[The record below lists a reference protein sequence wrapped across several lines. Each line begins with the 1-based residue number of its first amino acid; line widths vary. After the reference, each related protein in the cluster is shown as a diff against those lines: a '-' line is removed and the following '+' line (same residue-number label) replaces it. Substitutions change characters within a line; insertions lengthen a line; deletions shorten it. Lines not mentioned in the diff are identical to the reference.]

1 MMTLPTNPP
10 VAPAAKD
17 AASARKRRRRAPA
30 GGAADDCFTCA
41 KRNVKCDRRRPYC
54 SQCLEIGNECSGYKT
69 QLTWG
74 VGVASRGKL
83 RGLSLPI
90 AKAPPVNPPKTAGK
104 APAPAKGRTVNIAA
118 PAQTQPQQQQQQ
130 QQPQQ
135 QQPQWPT
142 EHQHQHQQEERKDE
156 VMVDTAMDMGM
167 GHHRR
172 NPSAVPAPVSIP
184 PPPASF
190 HPYDMSH
197 LSPATE
203 TAPAGWTHIPFSP
216 AIPTETSRFA
226 PAPRALHIPTTTA
239 QELMQR
245 DLIHTPIDA
254 MSDVDYM
261 SPMSHSFP
269 RDDVPPYI
277 HSPVVYEGFPTHASP
292 IPQSPVAAMM
302 IEQSRPPPPCP
313 SLVYAPSETSSSL
326 HSHFSHVEALEA
338 QLGRRMAP
346 QPQPQPHECDVLIPG
361 TPDLDTYGSSVQS
374 HGPFWATSS
383 NPEEEAM
390 HQHQQHQ
397 EKSLATSWTAPFPM
411 QSPSPVL
418 QVSPD
423 LITKMPFFMDYYEK
437 TMCPSMVFIDGPTNP
452 FREHILRLGTSSRS
466 LQHAICA
473 LAACNLRMKRK
484 LSLGHHGAADLGERR
499 LEMSPI
505 DGSSSDLQ
513 PTDQSLAEE
522 YQHRNLAVRLLNEQ
536 LNDAEKSTHD
546 SVLATILILCHYR
559 MAESGVAKFQTQFAG
574 VRKILSLRRMSPY
587 PPSRDSAWMEALFTY
602 FDAISAS
609 VNDREPQL
617 TPSFFGVPPDANLLP
632 MGIENLVGCDR
643 ELFKT
648 VSKLG
653 RLNLLSQHRP
663 VEPVLHTTPS
673 PMPRNGGMS
682 TVPPRSTPPLG
693 APFKP
698 PPTTTAAGP
707 LLTPGQEHHHP
718 HHPMHAHHHSIFGG
732 GIPHPIN
739 SSVRFDGGAPQHH
752 NPYSSPSVEDDA
764 LLGSSP
770 IASAPFDDPRSMFW
784 REWKE
789 ARQAL
794 QSWQFDAS
802 RIRASLMTPLQT
814 GTTTTTTSTNIT
826 SPSNPSSPPPSTT
839 APGLGSPAPITTT
852 TTPSTTTPT
861 GTIQPTPTQI
871 RDLSALSE
879 AFRYAALLYTER
891 LASPNVPSNHNTFR
905 NLVSQVVYY
914 ATSLEAGSAAEKFL
928 LWPLFV
934 AGSECVNELQQNIV
948 RSKCRE
954 IMARSGYMNNL
965 AALQVLER
973 VWASG
978 VQQGQQQGQQHM
990 DGRGKGGPFNWARS
1004 GGLGGMGVE
1013 VEWIMF

>member
-1 MMTLPTNPP
+1 MTPPTNSP
-10 VAPAAKD
+10 VVTAAVKD

-90 AKAPPVNPPKTAGK
+90 AKAPPVNPPKAAGVTK
-104 APAPAKGRTVNIAA
+104 TPAPAKGRTATIAP
-118 PAQTQPQQQQQQ
+118 PAQPQQQQQQQQ

-135 QQPQWPT
+135 AQWPT
-142 EHQHQHQQEERKDE
+142 EQEEQARKPE
-156 VMVDTAMDMGM
+156 AVDTAMDMGM
-167 GHHRR
+167 GHGR
-172 NPSAVPAPVSIP
+172 NPSALPPPVSIP
-184 PPPASF
+184 PAPAPPF

-197 LSPATE
+197 LSPTE
-203 TAPAGWTHIPFSP
+203 PAPAGWTHIPFSP
-216 AIPTETSRFA
+216 AIPTPETTRF
-226 PAPRALHIPTTTA
+226 PPRPLHIPTTTA
-239 QELMQR
+239 GDMMQR
-245 DLIHTPIDA
+245 ELIQTPIDT

-261 SPMSHSFP
+261 SPMNHSFP
-269 RDDVPPYI
+269 RDDMPSYI

-302 IEQSRPPPPCP
+302 IEQSRPPAPCP

-326 HSHFSHVEALEA
+326 HSHFSHVESLEA
-338 QLGRRMAP
+338 QLSRRM
-346 QPQPQPHECDVLIPG
+346 PHECDVLIPE

-374 HGPFWATSS
+374 HGPFWTSS
-383 NPEEEAM
+383 SNSEEETVP
-390 HQHQQHQ
+390 QNVQ
-397 EKSLATSWTAPFPM
+397 EKSLTSWTAPFAS

-418 QVSPD
+418 QVSSD

-452 FREHILRLGTSSRS
+452 FREHILRLSTSSRS

-484 LSLGHHGAADLGERR
+484 LSLGQHGTDMGERR
-499 LEMSPI
+499 LDMSPI
-505 DGSSSDLQ
+505 DGGSDLQ

-536 LNDAEKSTHD
+536 LNDAEKSIHD

-587 PPSRDSAWMEALFTY
+587 PPSRDSTWMEALFTY

-617 TPSFFGVPPDANLLP
+617 TTSFFGVPADANLLP
-632 MGIENLVGCDR
+632 PGAENLVGCDR
-643 ELFKT
+643 ELFRT

-663 VEPVLHTTPS
+663 VEPVLNTTS
-673 PMPRNGGMS
+673 SLPRVGVAA
-682 TVPPRSTPPLG
+682 TRTTPPLG

-698 PPTTTAAGP
+698 PSPPSLVT
-707 LLTPGQEHHHP
+707 GQEHHLHP
-718 HHPMHAHHHSIFGG
+718 HHHHSIFG

-739 SSVRFDGGAPQHH
+739 SSVRFDGHHHGGFGGAPG
-752 NPYSSPSVEDDA
+752 PMAEEDDMM
-764 LLGSSP
+764 GSHSHLNT
-770 IASAPFDDPRSMFW
+770 AAAAFDDPRSMFW

-794 QSWQFDAS
+794 QTWQFDAA
-802 RIRASLMTPLQT
+802 RVRASLMTPLPQSSST
-814 GTTTTTTSTNIT
+814 MMTSA
-826 SPSNPSSPPPSTT
+826 PSPPPST
-839 APGLGSPAPITTT
+839 AHSLGSSPLTPPGTSPSSTTT
-852 TTPSTTTPT
+852 TNIMSPHHHHQQQQPPPNPT
-861 GTIQPTPTQI
+861 EL
-871 RDLSALSE
+871 RDLSSLSE

-914 ATSLEAGSAAEKFL
+914 ATSLESGSAAEKFL

-973 VWASG
+973 VWAG
-978 VQQGQQQGQQHM
+978 EDVAAAAAAAAARNGGLNM
-990 DGRGKGGPFNWARS
+990 GGGRVGGGRMMGEGNGGGKGGPFNWAKCI
-1004 GGLGGMGVE
+1004 GEPGVD